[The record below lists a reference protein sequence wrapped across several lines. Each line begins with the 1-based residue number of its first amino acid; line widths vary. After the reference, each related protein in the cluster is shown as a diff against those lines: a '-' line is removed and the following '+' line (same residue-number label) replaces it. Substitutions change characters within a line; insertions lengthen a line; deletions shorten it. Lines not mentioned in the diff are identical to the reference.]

1 MSMLPTAPGVAPA
14 PIPRRTWNAD
24 RANPLLVRVVRQELR
39 SRTFLS
45 IFVLLLSGATIAA
58 MIVAAM
64 NSNHTNADFGP
75 GFFGVIACAWTFALG
90 VAQPIACFRSIANE
104 RNDDTWDLV
113 ELTGMRPISVVL
125 GLLWASVVQGLLYTA
140 ALAPFM
146 VMAYLLRG
154 LDLAVILFVL
164 CIVPLGSFAL
174 CCLAVFTASLSN
186 HKAVRATLGALL
198 GLYLIFQW
206 FGLFG
211 LWFNLEE
218 IRSFI
223 DEIGGMGHEKWL
235 VIGPFSNLWGAGVAV
250 LLVLAGTL
258 LSHRAR
264 DRSFGPRFLW
274 WVLWLNI
281 LAWPVGVLVF
291 SDFARREG
299 SAIIIFVGVFLAVW
313 ALVLGFFS
321 VSEDYELSP
330 RQARAITDPPRWRAW
345 LTWCLGPGAARGRL
359 CYLAM
364 TWLTVA
370 VVGFANLFHT
380 SPDEYFAKEITQFF
394 AVIAALVSWGGI
406 ILLLSDT
413 LARGILKRWFDT
425 AVLRRGATLLVTA
438 VFCLLP
444 VLTTLLLFGNEI
456 EDTYLVYLS
465 PVTTF
470 MQVGSGFS
478 YNSQGVIATPV
489 SFVIFCGV
497 GLLAQVTLL
506 IQGLRLRITTTRIL
520 ARDGDHNP
528 RGG

>member
-1 MSMLPTAPGVAPA
+1 
-14 PIPRRTWNAD
+14 
-24 RANPLLVRVVRQELR
+24 
-39 SRTFLS
+39 
-45 IFVLLLSGATIAA
+45 
-58 MIVAAM
+58 
-64 NSNHTNADFGP
+64 
-75 GFFGVIACAWTFALG
+75 
-90 VAQPIACFRSIANE
+90 
-104 RNDDTWDLV
+104 
-113 ELTGMRPISVVL
+113 
-125 GLLWASVVQGLLYTA
+125 
-140 ALAPFM
+140 
-146 VMAYLLRG
+146 
-154 LDLAVILFVL
+154 
-164 CIVPLGSFAL
+164 
-174 CCLAVFTASLSN
+174 
-186 HKAVRATLGALL
+186 
-198 GLYLIFQW
+198 
-206 FGLFG
+206 
-211 LWFNLEE
+211 
-218 IRSFI
+218 
-223 DEIGGMGHEKWL
+223 
-235 VIGPFSNLWGAGVAV
+235 
-250 LLVLAGTL
+250 
-258 LSHRAR
+258 
-264 DRSFGPRFLW
+264 
-274 WVLWLNI
+274 
-281 LAWPVGVLVF
+281 
-291 SDFARREG
+291 
-299 SAIIIFVGVFLAVW
+299 
-313 ALVLGFFS
+313 
-321 VSEDYELSP
+321 
-330 RQARAITDPPRWRAW
+330 
-345 LTWCLGPGAARGRL
+345 
-359 CYLAM
+359 M

-478 YNSQGVIATPV
+478 YNSQGVTATPV